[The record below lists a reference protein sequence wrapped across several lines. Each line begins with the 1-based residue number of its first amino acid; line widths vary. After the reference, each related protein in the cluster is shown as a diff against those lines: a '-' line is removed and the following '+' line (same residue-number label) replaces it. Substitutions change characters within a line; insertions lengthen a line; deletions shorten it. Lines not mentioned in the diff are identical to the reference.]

1 MKNDHEIEVAEI
13 SQYFPHFIWLLRD
26 VSLIISDDGEG
37 GEMDATDYIMEKV
50 FVHVFILF
58 LMIILI
64 ISSN

>member
-26 VSLIISDDGEG
+26 VSLTISDGEG
-37 GEMDATDYIMEKV
+37 GEMEPTNYIKKKV

-58 LMIILI
+58 YF
-64 ISSN
+64 